1 MQSADVRVRAEA
13 DVDAEALEKTTASAR
28 EAAVLELYRL
38 GRITSGAG
46 AILLGIG
53 RVEFLEIAGS
63 RGIPTIQVAPDEL
76 EEEHAGILKQKTPR
90 ILAMEQ
96 LR

>member
-1 MQSADVRVRAEA
+1 MQSADVRVTVEA
-13 DVDAEALEKTTASAR
+13 DVDAEALEKATASAR

-53 RVEFLEIAGS
+53 RVEFLELAGS
-63 RGIPTIQVAPDEL
+63 RGIPTCQLTPGELDE
-76 EEEHAGILKQKTPR
+76 EYAGV
-90 ILAMEQ
+90 
-96 LR
+96 